1 MTEASKKRM
10 EEACEKH
17 GDEYQVRETEE
28 WTGNAV
34 FRFKDLDSSFCA
46 GYKAGMQDP
55 DAGKLSIEDYL
66 GLYERIG
73 RALKDTGVPLTTH
86 EMAEMRNV
94 IRSHAKVNDENKR
107 LMEAL
112 EYYANEESW
121 RESEAYAERL
131 TICGDERLLKGH
143 YLVGGRRA
151 TKALSSGGE

>member
-1 MTEASKKRM
+1 MTEEAIKRAK
-10 EEACEKH
+10 EFSGHQAQKH
-17 GDEYQVRETEE
+17 
-28 WTGNAV
+28 
-34 FRFKDLDSSFCA
+34 FPMSFHESERKTA
-46 GYKAGMQDP
+46 AFIGRVAYLQGMQDP
-55 DAGKLSIEDYL
+55 DANHEKIKSLE
-66 GLYERIG
+66 
-73 RALKDTGVPLTTH
+73 AVVKVNTGVVEEL
-86 EMAEMRNV
+86 MKDCAELDNLR
-94 IRSHAKVNDENKR
+94 DENKR